1 MMDSGLMVQ
10 KMVEEFISK
19 PVQGH
24 IIVENGKMVNV
35 LVLAHTN
42 GKMVAF
48 IKVTFLKTY
57 CKAKENLLG
66 FRGIITKVN

>member
-24 IIVENGKMVNV
+24 IIVENGKMVKEMDMEYWSFR
-35 LVLAHTN
+35 T
-42 GKMVAF
+42 KSF
-48 IKVTFLKTY
+48 IKV
-57 CKAKENLLG
+57 LLL
-66 FRGIITKVN
+66 NQSSMDME